1 MSRQD
6 EAWFAERQAAPRLK
20 AVIELEGPGLDGLY
34 DAQNFLLT
42 AGWPPYDGRTSGQY
56 SDALLGVSCK
66 WRVEPT

>member
-42 AGWPPYDGRTSGQY
+42 AGWPPYDGRTSGRY
-56 SDALLGVSCK
+56 TCPDLNVTCR
-66 WRVEPT
+66 WRIEPA